1 MSAPQVQKKSE
12 SLNNWFFAC
21 TELRFF
27 TRIRRFLRLK
37 STDIRRKTPEKQ
49 QEQITVEYREVQ
61 MEDCMAGELEAGRD
75 CGDGRVV
82 VLHKSV
88 KRLHFGSWE
97 EKEAAA
103 EEIQKLAGEDLRRRK
118 TMAELGVI
126 PPLVSMVGSEVVA
139 RRRMAVRALIEL
151 ANGSFANKAQIVEA
165 GFFSKLPEK
174 IDLLEETQK
183 QELAHLILSISAL
196 ANSHFSLKSTGMI
209 PFVVSTL
216 ESSSSNID
224 TKESCLK
231 ILYNLSSILDNTGP
245 MINSGAIETLIK
257 SSVEKLTSEKAL
269 ATLGNLV
276 VTVEGR
282 KALEHNPV
290 IPEVFIEIM
299 TWEEKHKCQEL
310 SSYILMILVH
320 QSSFQRQKMAK
331 AGIVQVLLGVALLGS
346 PLAQK
351 RALKILQWFKNDRQ
365 VRMGPHSGPQV
376 GRVPPLISS
385 PLNQRDFVEG
395 KRLMN
400 NMVRQSLYKNMENIT
415 RRANAAGDS
424 SKMKALVI
432 SSSSKSLT
440 Y

>member
-1 MSAPQVQKKSE
+1 MSAPGAPKRSD
-12 SLNNWFFAC
+12 SLNNLFFAC
-21 TELRFF
+21 TKLRFF
-27 TRIRRFLRLK
+27 TRMRRFLRLRA
-37 STDIRRKTPEKQ
+37 TERQRKTPEKK
-49 QEQITVEYREVQ
+49 QEKVMDAYRKVKID
-61 MEDCMAGELEAGRD
+61 DCMTGKLEGGRD
-75 CGDGRVV
+75 YGDGWVV
-82 VLHKSV
+82 VLHRSV
-88 KRLHFGSWE
+88 KKLHFGSWE
-97 EKEAAA
+97 EKEEAA
-103 EEIQKLAGEDLRRRK
+103 EEIQKLAGEDLKRRK

-126 PPLVSMVGSEVVA
+126 PPLVAMVGSDVVA
-139 RRRMAVRALIEL
+139 RRKMAVRALIEL
-151 ANGSFANKAQIVEA
+151 AKGSFANKALIVEA

-174 IDLLEETQK
+174 IDVLDETHI

-196 ANSHFSLKSTGMI
+196 ANSQFSLKSARMI

-224 TKESCLK
+224 AKKSCLS
-231 ILYNLSSILDNTGP
+231 ILYNLSSVLDNTGP
-245 MINSGAIETLIK
+245 IINSGAVETLMR
-257 SSVEKLTSEKAL
+257 SSVDKSTSENAL

-276 VTVEGR
+276 VTLAGR

-290 IPEVFIEIM
+290 VPGAFIQIM
-299 TWEEKHKCQEL
+299 TWEEKPKCQEL

-331 AGIVQVLLGVALLGS
+331 AGIVQVLLEVALLGS

-351 RALKILQWFKNDRQ
+351 RALKILQWFKNERQ
-365 VRMGPHSGPQV
+365 MRMGPHSGPQV
-376 GRVPPLISS
+376 GPVAFGS
-385 PLNQRDFVEG
+385 PLKQRDLVEG

-400 NMVRQSLYKNMENIT
+400 NMVRQSLCKNMENIT

-424 SKMKALVI
+424 SKLKALVI